1 MQPDVSAG
9 TLGKAINARLFALGA
24 VSDDPAVLT
33 RLYLSPAHRRA
44 VDLVAGWMAEAGF
57 VTRVDAAGSL
67 MGRYEGETP
76 NAPALL
82 IGSHLDTVRNAGR
95 YDGALGVL
103 TAIEVVAAFQ
113 RAGQRFPFAI
123 ELLAFGDEEGV
134 RFPTTLHG
142 SRAVAG
148 RFEPKALDEVDED
161 GITRRAALEAFGCD
175 ADADPSAG
183 WDLTRCIAYL
193 EWHIEQGPV
202 LEAEDLP
209 VGVVSGIAGLSRG
222 TCRVIGK
229 SGHAGTVPMAM
240 RQDALA
246 AAAEMV
252 LAVEA
257 KGLAVPG
264 LVATVG
270 RLVVPQ
276 GAGNVVPGLA
286 EFSLDIRHA
295 EDAIRHKA
303 VREIETQFAII
314 AQRRGLALDLK
325 FPFDMP
331 AALSDAKL
339 QERLQQAVK
348 RAGIAA
354 RTLVSGAGHDAM
366 VFCEKLPFVMMFV
379 RCREGLSHHPD
390 EFASEQDIGVAA
402 SVMADVIAGFAE
414 AG

>member
-1 MQPDVSAG
+1 MQPDLSAG
-9 TLGKAINARLFALGA
+9 TLGRAINARLFALGA
-24 VSDDPAVLT
+24 VSDDPSVLT

-44 VDLVAGWMAEAGF
+44 VDLVEGWMAEAGM
-57 VTRVDAAGSL
+57 VTRIDSAGSL
-67 MGRYEGETP
+67 MGRYEGTTP
-76 NAPALL
+76 GAPALL
-82 IGSHLDTVRNAGR
+82 IGSHLDTVRDAGR

-103 TAIEVVAAFQ
+103 TAIEVVAAYH

-123 ELLAFGDEEGV
+123 EVLAFGDEEGV

-148 RFEPKALDEVDED
+148 RYDAKALDEVDDE

-175 ADADPSAG
+175 ADADPSTG
-183 WDLTRCIAYL
+183 WDLTNCLAYL

-202 LEAEDLP
+202 LEAENLP

-222 TCRVIGK
+222 TCRVTGK

-257 KGLAVPG
+257 QGLATPG

-270 RLVVPQ
+270 RLNVPQ

-295 EDAIRHKA
+295 EDAVRHRA
-303 VREIETQFAII
+303 LREIETRFAII

-331 AALSDAKL
+331 AARSDAGL
-339 QERLQQAVK
+339 QARLQQAAS
-348 RAGIAA
+348 RAGITP

-366 VFCEKLPFVMMFV
+366 VFRDKLPFVMMFV

-390 EFASEQDIGVAA
+390 EFASEEDIGMAA
-402 SVMADVIAGFAE
+402 MVMADVVAGF
-414 AG
+414 GG